1 MQSIPAAA
9 QTAYYAAHL
18 NDLHTRLA
26 DVSTWADSAR
36 KAALVADYERQ
47 IAEYEVMIEVGAELA
62 EADDEIPA
70 ECVIIEGDDVQLG
83 EMEVAAAALSER
95 RGWSTSTT
103 PKLAMMT
110 GFAPNGGH
118 IGVTAMTC
126 GGYLITV
133 EHSALAVEVRCGAG
147 ELLDTLISHARAVD
161 AQDQS
166 TRYDVGTSL
175 VDAFP
180 Y

>member
-1 MQSIPAAA
+1 MQHLPTQAA
-9 QTAYYAAHL
+9 TAHYAAEIA
-18 NDLHTRLA
+18 DLQAQLA
-26 DVSTWADSAR
+26 DLRQWMPTDR
-36 KAALVADYERQ
+36 RDALIVMREER
-47 IAEYEVMIEVGAELA
+47 IEELMAICEVGAELA
-62 EADDEIPA
+62 EADEEIPA
-70 ECVIIEGDDVQLG
+70 ECVIVEAADVQLD

-118 IGVTAMTC
+118 IGVSAMTC

-133 EHSALAVEVRCGAG
+133 EHSALPVEVRCGAG

-161 AQDQS
+161 AAGES
-166 TRYDVGTSL
+166 TRYDVGAAL